1 MVGWG
6 AGRKFLNLNAL
17 DWLKMHFRDIQ
28 YGITELLE
36 ELTSNSDD
44 NQDFANVNRI
54 SKKVLDKH
62 APCKKKYVR
71 ANDGPFMTKEL
82 RKANMK
88 RTRLKNRFN
97 KNKTNENWTA
107 FKKQRKILRQTSP
120 SKRSYYNR
128 LDPKVVSDS
137 KKFWRTVK
145 PLFLNRIEGSASFT
159 LLENDVVESD
169 NTRVA
174 EILNDILLMLPKR

>member
-1 MVGWG
+1 MILTSDTTRLRGP
-6 AGRKFLNLNAL
+6 RIITYRDYNKFNNSV
-17 DWLKMHFRDIQ
+17 FRAK
-28 YGITELLE
+28 LLE
-36 ELTSNSDD
+36 KLTSNSDG

-82 RKANMK
+82 RKAIMK

-107 FKKQRKILRQTSP
+107 FQTQRNFCVKLLRQN
-120 SKRSYYNR
+120 KRSYYNR

-137 KKFWRTVK
+137 K
-145 PLFLNRIEGSASFT
+145 
-159 LLENDVVESD
+159 
-169 NTRVA
+169 
-174 EILNDILLMLPKR
+174 